1 MNDRLSD
8 GKDEKFYNL
17 TQGNLSRAGASH
29 FATANFTHW
38 LQLRHIRGKIITLRD
53 VFHIVPCFTSPY
65 WRTLETLTLG
75 VLFPLHSCTH
85 ETSTVIHSFL
95 GWDIVNW
102 RNTFGGSG

>member
-38 LQLRHIRGKIITLRD
+38 LQLRHIRGKIITLD
-53 VFHIVPCFTSPY
+53 
-65 WRTLETLTLG
+65 
-75 VLFPLHSCTH
+75 
-85 ETSTVIHSFL
+85 
-95 GWDIVNW
+95 
-102 RNTFGGSG
+102 